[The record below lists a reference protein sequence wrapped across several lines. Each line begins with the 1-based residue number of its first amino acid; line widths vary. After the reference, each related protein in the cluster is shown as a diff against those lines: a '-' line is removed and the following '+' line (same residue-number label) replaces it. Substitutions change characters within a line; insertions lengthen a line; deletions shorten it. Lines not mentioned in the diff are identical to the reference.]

1 MAADNKWIEQELDLK
16 KMPKDIIILQNKI
29 HHPTNSLIEGPYGIR
44 VFWEKKLEYK
54 IEST

>member
-44 VFWEKKLEYK
+44 VF
-54 IEST
+54 